1 VIHDLMLSNH
11 KSQITNRKSQ
21 MIRGLLLAAGE
32 STRMGSPKALLP
44 DETGR
49 AFVTRV
55 LHTFRAAGIADMT
68 VVTGSLHPRI
78 VAAVAA
84 DAPRGMV
91 IRFARNPDPARGQ
104 LSSLL
109 TGLDAADAPGVVAAL
124 VTLVDVP
131 LVKPTTVRAVIEV
144 FERTLA
150 PIVRPVRGDE
160 HGHPV
165 LFASKLFVDLRNAD
179 PTIGAKAVVRTY
191 ASSIVNVEVDDEGAL
206 FDVDT
211 PDEYERVMR
220 S

>member
-1 VIHDLMLSNH
+1 V
-11 KSQITNRKSQ
+11 
-21 MIRGLLLAAGE
+21 LAAGE

-44 DETGR
+44 DEAGR
-49 AFVTRV
+49 PFVTRV
-55 LHTFRAAGIADMT
+55 LHTFCAAGVADVT
-68 VVTGSLHPRI
+68 IVTGSLHERI

-84 DAPRGMV
+84 DAPKHAL
-91 IRFARNPDPARGQ
+91 IRFERNPDPGRGQ

-109 TGLDAADAPGVVAAL
+109 AGLEAADSPGVAAVL

-131 LVKPTTVRAVIEV
+131 FVTPATVRTVIEV

-150 PIVRPVRGDE
+150 PVVRPVRGNR

-165 LFASKLFVDLRNAD
+165 LFAKRLFVELRDAD
-179 PTIGAKAVVRTY
+179 PALGAKAVLRRH
-191 ASSIVNVEVDDEGAL
+191 ASSILNVEVDDEGAL

-211 PDEYERVMR
+211 PDEYERVVR